1 MTIQCRAI
9 NIYPGAHNLIIS
21 SYEWGINNVIQNN
34 NTDTL
39 IVGAPVLLPGSSVI
53 VSLRVKN
60 SCGNWSSIYSQT
72 INIKG
77 EKMEKTVNVVIDQ
90 PVVPVGIVLDY
101 IGTAD
106 VTVTDQ
112 LNRPIEGASLDL
124 DGTPTGLSTDA
135 NGKMSIPNII
145 YGTHTV
151 KAIKI

>member
-1 MTIQCRAI
+1 MITQCRAANI
-9 NIYPGAHNLIIS
+9 NPGAPNLIIS
-21 SYEWGINNVIQNN
+21 SYEWSINNVIQNN

-39 IVGAPVLLPGSSVI
+39 ILDAPVLLPGSSVI

-60 SCGNWSSIYSQT
+60 SCGNWSNIYSQT

-135 NGKMSIPNII
+135 DGKMSMPNIP
-145 YGTHTV
+145 YGTHTI